1 MPNEINY
8 YNTNYTF
15 MNPIRHFKANDPY
28 YYEVDNIPIKQLEES
43 NNFLKDQVDGIL
55 AQGQE
60 PDAAVEIDRRGF
72 TELKPYAVGNDRIL
86 RVKPGRYTSRINNA
100 FTLTPLQVIR
110 QVFGF
115 STARLDDAN
124 VWETETNQGTYVSG
138 ILDEFA
144 RGTAGNTLNM
154 NGLFERSFVWPI
166 DTEDGESLKDPNLL
180 NVTSTVGYGDSLLPD
195 ERPPYPNV
203 IGSLIKH
210 STNLLSRD
218 LTLLTNL
225 FTPAT
230 TFGGQQGKLESEFIK
245 RWRGAIRTSIVDVPS
260 ELDITVPPFE
270 ASDFFYTDKDG
281 NKIEVE
287 ANHRIDLLFIYSKAI
302 DEEAT
307 TIPKFNSLGEPD
319 LLIAPT
325 LGLLHG
331 AGLGVSKA
339 EAAGANNETNA
350 DDRVGLQTM
359 TGVPLMLAHS
369 GDEGGN
375 TNGFTTS
382 AGPVRGSFPSPD
394 DLLNLAPVLS
404 ENLESTSL
412 ALIGQT
418 ILPLAYII
426 VEKDDPLVAGD
437 VITDDNIFDIRPF
450 FRTTE
455 LAYNERAG
463 IAAATP
469 QVSIANPVVTE
480 AHLEKVKSELFLS
493 LQNTPPVTGTNTPPP
508 PPPVGGASIIAAGVI
523 TGGLNYGPEG
533 ALCRQRT
540 IAGAD
545 LESLRGSVETEF
557 GYFPNSVGMN
567 PMWDKARWQRISGNA
582 SHDPTE
588 WINVGDT
595 TFVAHGNPDA
605 YKMPPF
611 NKRAPGTISG
621 HRNDPTYTGN
631 LGNMGW
637 GKRWRYDKVSQ
648 TNRFSHGIGNSNMK
662 HNEIFFVSKRI
673 ALFNNPNPNYHV
685 NVNFLNCVP
694 LSDMGAD
701 HRNPKHAQPAGIWVV
716 KHPNYFIVNVAW
728 PNDGLYSRFLADD
741 QYSYEDIGKPW
752 RSLNAAKEFA
762 GFMLPAFDAAS
773 NNNSVEG
780 SISPFTS
787 FDSVVQYDMQDGVES
802 GGEELYAES
811 NGTLGQDPVS
821 NYTAITPILYPSVSF
836 EVIGL
841 PDAIYQRAMGS
852 DGSNLDETDGTS
864 YIDFNTPIV

>member
-1 MPNEINY
+1 MANEISY
-8 YNTNYTF
+8 YDTNYTF
-15 MNPIRHFKANDPY
+15 MNPVRYFKANDPY

-55 AQGQE
+55 AKGQE

-245 RWRGAIRTSIVDVPS
+245 RWRGAIRTSVVDVPL
-260 ELDITVPPFE
+260 ELDIAIPAFE
-270 ASDFFYTDKDG
+270 ASDFFYVDESG
-281 NKIEVE
+281 NNVTVN

-302 DEEAT
+302 DEEST
-307 TIPKFNSLGEPD
+307 TIPKFNSLGEPTN
-319 LLIAPT
+319 LIAPA

-339 EAAGANNETNA
+339 DAPGPNNETNA
-350 DDRVGLQTM
+350 NDRVGLQTM
-359 TGVPLMLAHS
+359 DGVPLMLAHP
-369 GDEGGN
+369 GDEGGLN
-375 TNGFTTS
+375 SGFTTS
-382 AGPVRGSFPSPD
+382 AGAVRGSFPSPD

-493 LQNTPPVTGTNTPPP
+493 LQNVTPVTPSSTPT
-508 PPPVGGASIIAAGVI
+508 PVGGASIIAAGVI
-523 TGGLNYGPEG
+523 TGGFNFGPEG
-533 ALCRQRT
+533 ALARQRSPGNET
-540 IAGAD
+540 
-545 LESLRGSVETEF
+545 LEALRGSVETEF
-557 GYFPNSVGMN
+557 GYFPNTVKMT
-567 PMWDKARWQRISGNA
+567 PLWDKANWWNDGNYGG
-582 SHDPTE
+582 TE
-588 WINVGDT
+588 GVTDYINVGDT
-595 TFVAHGNPDA
+595 TFVAHGNTEA
-605 YKMPPF
+605 YRMPPW
-611 NKRAPGTISG
+611 NSDPQAATTGSTA
-621 HRNDPTYTGN
+621 DPTYGGN

-637 GKRWRYDKVSQ
+637 GKKWRYHRV
-648 TNRFSHGIGNSNMK
+648 RHSHLNAGVGNSNLK

-673 ALFNNPNPNYHV
+673 ALLNNPNPNYHV

-694 LSDMGAD
+694 LTDLGGGGD
-701 HRNPKHAQPAGIWVV
+701 DTHRHQQPAGIWVV
-716 KHPNYFIVNVAW
+716 KHPNYFIINVAW
-728 PNDGLYSRFLADD
+728 PNDGLYSKFQNGDE
-741 QYSYEDIGKPW
+741 YSPGDIGKPW
-752 RSLNAAKEFA
+752 RSRSSAKEFA
-762 GFMLPAFDAAS
+762 GFMLPAFDAGS
-773 NNNSVEG
+773 NSTG
-780 SISPFTS
+780 SEYTN
-787 FDSVVQYDMQDGVES
+787 FDSVLQYDRQQGYES
-802 GGEELYAES
+802 GASEMYEES
-811 NGTLGQDPVS
+811 NGTVNQDPIA
-821 NYTAITPILYPSVSF
+821 NYRAITPILYPSVSF
-836 EVIGL
+836 EVVGL
-841 PDAIYQRAMGS
+841 PDAIYQRAMGNDGNNLNQT
-852 DGSNLDETDGTS
+852 DGST
-864 YIDFNTPIV
+864 YIDFNTPTV